1 MEKIKHEIRVE
12 KLPGEIASEGLKKE
26 DYVIARPTDV
36 YSGAGIYVMKTGNS
50 HMVARCIEKADG
62 SIRVADVSSASCTD
76 MKVKSFCAAV
86 DRKVLARVI
95 VDDNLPA
102 GALELLDQLL
112 RG

>member
-1 MEKIKHEIRVE
+1 MEKIKPEILVE
-12 KLPGEIASEGLKKE
+12 KLPGDIASEGLKKD
-26 DYVIARPTDV
+26 DYVITRPADF
-36 YSGAGIYVMKTGNS
+36 YSGAGIYVLKTGNS
-50 HMVARCIEKADG
+50 SMVARCIEKTDG
-62 SIRVADVSSASCTD
+62 SIHVADVSSASCTD

-102 GALELLDQLL
+102 GALELLDQML